1 VEVVCGD
8 LLEGLHGAV
17 ARGEEGGGAEVAGT
31 AAGAAGGGEGGGDG
45 EGEDVQGDGDA
56 GAADEGLERAD
67 EEVLVLFVG
76 AAVGLEL
83 DAEPPEE
90 RAVARKVDGPGLV
103 AGEPGGVPVLG
114 SAARGVPGRSA
125 AGGAG
130 GGERVERDR
139 VAVAELVE
147 KSVLRVEDAAALLV
161 GLVADTQDA
170 GVDRGGGVVVCFV
183 PLLGGETAAAGAARD
198 GAGYVGPD
206 LTDLDGFVGDEEMT
220 KDVFADLGGNGAE
233 VISGEAAGGG
243 LGFLF
248 GRGLC
253 LGARRQLILG
263 CGRRMTLGSC
273 DDPLGCQLVPCRGR
287 RLGLGSLEE
296 VLGSLFQ
303 FFLKSLLDVLLEDI
317 HILGLVD
324 HFLNGLL
331 DILLEWMLG
340 AVLSR
345 ADREVAGLIG
355 SPQTT
360 VSVPLG
366 TQLSLLGRWMNGIL
380 GMPGRL
386 LEKPTSDRQVIMSIL
401 LDVRIDGL
409 LKKPLGWLGGILDS
423 LLPVRGAFGLNCL
436 LRSSQG
442 V

>member
-1 VEVVCGD
+1 
-8 LLEGLHGAV
+8 
-17 ARGEEGGGAEVAGT
+17 
-31 AAGAAGGGEGGGDG
+31 
-45 EGEDVQGDGDA
+45 
-56 GAADEGLERAD
+56 
-67 EEVLVLFVG
+67 
-76 AAVGLEL
+76 
-83 DAEPPEE
+83 
-90 RAVARKVDGPGLV
+90 
-103 AGEPGGVPVLG
+103 
-114 SAARGVPGRSA
+114 
-125 AGGAG
+125 
-130 GGERVERDR
+130 
-139 VAVAELVE
+139 
-147 KSVLRVEDAAALLV
+147 
-161 GLVADTQDA
+161 
-170 GVDRGGGVVVCFV
+170 
-183 PLLGGETAAAGAARD
+183 
-198 GAGYVGPD
+198 
-206 LTDLDGFVGDEEMT
+206 M
-220 KDVFADLGGNGAE
+220 
-233 VISGEAAGGG
+233 
-243 LGFLF
+243 
-248 GRGLC
+248 
-253 LGARRQLILG
+253 
-263 CGRRMTLGSC
+263 
-273 DDPLGCQLVPCRGR
+273 
-287 RLGLGSLEE
+287 EE

-386 LEKPTSDRQVIMSIL
+386 LEKPTSDRQVVMSIL

-409 LKKPLGWLGGILDS
+409 LKKTLGWLGGILDS